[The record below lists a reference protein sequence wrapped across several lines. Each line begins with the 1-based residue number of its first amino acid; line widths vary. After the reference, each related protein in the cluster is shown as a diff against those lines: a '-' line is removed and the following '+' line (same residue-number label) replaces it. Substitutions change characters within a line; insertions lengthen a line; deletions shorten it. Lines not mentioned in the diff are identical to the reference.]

1 MATTMHRLQ
10 ISLPKWQAQYL
21 AERAKR
27 DGVSIAEIIR
37 RLVKRESEA
46 SANSRSTD
54 SLWELAGLA
63 EDHGPLIDDTPV
75 SESPELYVNEARAGR
90 IRRRSPGAR

>member
-10 ISLPKWQAQYL
+10 ISLPEWQAQYL
-21 AERAKR
+21 AERAQR
-27 DGVSIAEIIR
+27 AGLSIAEIIR

-46 SANSRSTD
+46 SAGSASTD

-63 EDHGPLIDDTPV
+63 EDYGPLLDGTPV
-75 SESPELYVNEARAGR
+75 SENPELYLTGLPAGSG
-90 IRRRSPGAR
+90 RRRPPIDE